1 MVYSDVRSHL
11 RGRTEWTFAQ
21 ICVHFL
27 TSIFGLVNGHKHID
41 ISLLQGIHLG
51 KPDNCPDFI
60 YGIMK
65 DCWIREPEK
74 RVQFTTISRRLK
86 DPYHDYD
93 EPPSDS
99 EDGPEQIKTARPG
112 K

>member
-1 MVYSDVRSHL
+1 MDTIIL
-11 RGRTEWTFAQ
+11 TFP
-21 ICVHFL
+21 
-27 TSIFGLVNGHKHID
+27 
-41 ISLLQGIHLG
+41 LLQGIHLG
-51 KPDNCPDFI
+51 KPDNCPDFM

-93 EPPSDS
+93 EPPSLDS
-99 EDGPEQIKTARPG
+99 EDGPEQTKTAMPG

>member
-1 MVYSDVRSHL
+1 
-11 RGRTEWTFAQ
+11 
-21 ICVHFL
+21 
-27 TSIFGLVNGHKHID
+27 
-41 ISLLQGIHLG
+41 
-51 KPDNCPDFI
+51 
-60 YGIMK
+60 MK

-99 EDGPEQIKTARPG
+99 EDGPEQSKTAKPG